1 MKNLML
7 FKNIKQDL
15 EYVRLETVVKLYMLL
30 KKQQI
35 QKILDQDPVEYEF

>member
-30 KKQQI
+30 KMQ
-35 QKILDQDPVEYEF
+35 